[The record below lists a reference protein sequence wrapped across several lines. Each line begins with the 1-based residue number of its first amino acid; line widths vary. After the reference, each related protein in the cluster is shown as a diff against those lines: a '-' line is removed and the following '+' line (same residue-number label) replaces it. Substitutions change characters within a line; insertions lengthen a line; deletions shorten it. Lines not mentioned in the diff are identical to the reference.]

1 MYRNKE
7 NSLKFQGNG
16 QREKKRSVKGIKY
29 IRKWRIIVES
39 KIVFGK
45 VETTSLLVIVM
56 TTQLFISFP
65 RFVAEKAGTAG
76 WILIVYLTVLSLF
89 LFTII
94 SKIYKNFQGKDI
106 IDIGE
111 YVGGNIGRIL
121 IGLIIIID
129 YMFIAPG
136 VLREF
141 SDSLKIITLDKTP
154 IGFVMLFFLIGM
166 ITAAFYGIEPITRFS
181 AIIVPI
187 VAATFI
193 LIIIGI
199 IPNFNLTNLFP
210 LMGSGVNNI
219 FIKGIPN
226 VSIFSG
232 ISILFILPPFLNSY
246 DCFRKTGFYS
256 ILLSGFFLT
265 VGALIYTLSIPYP
278 ASTEFTMPMYTLART
293 IDWGRFFTRIE
304 SIFVF
309 AWAASAFIYL
319 SILLFF
325 IVYVFKKT
333 FRLEYYTP
341 LILPVSVLV
350 FAFALIPESMMRVFQ
365 LESQI
370 FRAYAWIVT
379 FGMPIILLMAALLI
393 KKKKGAVPNEKN
405 S

>member
-45 VETTSLLVIVM
+45 VETTSLLIIVM

-94 SKIYKNFQGKDI
+94 SKMYKNFQGKDI

-166 ITAAFYGIEPITRFS
+166 ITAAF
-181 AIIVPI
+181 
-187 VAATFI
+187 
-193 LIIIGI
+193 
-199 IPNFNLTNLFP
+199 
-210 LMGSGVNNI
+210 
-219 FIKGIPN
+219 
-226 VSIFSG
+226 
-232 ISILFILPPFLNSY
+232 
-246 DCFRKTGFYS
+246 
-256 ILLSGFFLT
+256 
-265 VGALIYTLSIPYP
+265 
-278 ASTEFTMPMYTLART
+278 
-293 IDWGRFFTRIE
+293 
-304 SIFVF
+304 
-309 AWAASAFIYL
+309 
-319 SILLFF
+319 
-325 IVYVFKKT
+325 
-333 FRLEYYTP
+333 
-341 LILPVSVLV
+341 
-350 FAFALIPESMMRVFQ
+350 
-365 LESQI
+365 
-370 FRAYAWIVT
+370 
-379 FGMPIILLMAALLI
+379 
-393 KKKKGAVPNEKN
+393 
-405 S
+405 

>member
-1 MYRNKE
+1 M
-7 NSLKFQGNG
+7 
-16 QREKKRSVKGIKY
+16 
-29 IRKWRIIVES
+29 ES

-45 VETTSLLVIVM
+45 VETTSLLIIVM

-94 SKIYKNFQGKDI
+94 SKMYKNFQGKDI

-187 VAATFI
+187 VAAAFI